1 MGCLKIAENYLEVVH
16 KTENE
21 SLGRGN
27 NGVGLLVS
35 GLNHAAHEMVGGDP
49 PAKKNT
55 IRKFTKEELDS
66 FNTEFGMGVFEWV
79 EGGGLLKGG
88 EKVYEVYQLVN
99 KETKVVEY
107 IGKTSQGMIKRF
119 EQHLFDPAKQAWI
132 NNVEIQLIK
141 GNLTKVGAKY
151 HEQTEIL
158 RHGLGKLYNR
168 INAVAEKNWIKYGI
182 K

>member
-55 IRKFTKEELDS
+55 IRKF
-66 FNTEFGMGVFEWV
+66 
-79 EGGGLLKGG
+79 
-88 EKVYEVYQLVN
+88 N
-99 KETKVVEY
+99 K
-107 IGKTSQGMIKRF
+107 
-119 EQHLFDPAKQAWI
+119 
-132 NNVEIQLIK
+132 
-141 GNLTKVGAKY
+141 
-151 HEQTEIL
+151 
-158 RHGLGKLYNR
+158 
-168 INAVAEKNWIKYGI
+168 
-182 K
+182 